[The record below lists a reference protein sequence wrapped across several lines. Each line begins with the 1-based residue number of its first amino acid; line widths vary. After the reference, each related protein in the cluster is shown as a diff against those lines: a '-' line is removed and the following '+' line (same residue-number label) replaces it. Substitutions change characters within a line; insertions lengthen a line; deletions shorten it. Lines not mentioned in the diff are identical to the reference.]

1 MKQILLITLC
11 LFLIGKSF
19 SQNLYFPPLVGKNW
33 DTLSAK
39 EMGWCTDKLD
49 TLYDYLGSTQT
60 KSFMV
65 LVDGKIVLE
74 KYFGTFNQDS
84 SWYWASAGKTLTA
97 MVVGIAQQEGFLNL
111 NDSTSKYLGAGW
123 TSLSQEKEGLISIRN
138 QLTMTNGLDDG
149 IAINKDC
156 TLKSCLQYKANAGE
170 RWAYHNAPYTLL
182 DQVVSNATQQTYQQY
197 FNNSIRNKTAISGLW
212 LKVDYNNVF
221 FSNTRSMARYGLLL
235 LNRGKWDQTE
245 VLTDTNYFNQM
256 TKPSQNLN
264 RAYGYLT
271 WLNGSSN
278 YMLPGTQL
286 VFNGMLAPNAPAD
299 MYAALGKNGQILMVV
314 PSKKLLVIRMGND
327 PDDGSLVP
335 TTYANNIW
343 VQLNKVIC
351 NGSNALS
358 DLRDNVSIQLFPNP
372 TEASFSIE
380 GLDKNHLKFIQI
392 YDTQGRLVQTE
403 TNAKFI
409 DISRLAAATYY
420 VEISLEKGKV
430 MRKIVKTQR

>member
-1 MKQILLITLC
+1 MKQLLLLILC
-11 LFLIGKSF
+11 LLSLGKTY
-19 SQNLYFPPLVGKNW
+19 SQNLYFPPLVGKTW

-39 EMGWCTDKLD
+39 DLSWCTGKVD
-49 TLYDYLGSTQT
+49 TLYDFLGSTQT

-74 KYFGTFNQDS
+74 KYFGAFTQDS

-97 MVVGIAQQEGFLNL
+97 MVVGIAQQEGFLSL
-111 NDSTSKYLGAGW
+111 NDSTSKYLGTGW
-123 TSLSQEKEGLISIRN
+123 TSLSPEKEGLITLRN
-138 QLTMTNGLDDG
+138 QLTMTSGLDDG

-156 TLKSCLQYKANAGE
+156 TLKSCLQYKADAGK

-182 DQVVSNATQQTYQQY
+182 DQVVSNATQQTYQQF
-197 FNNSIRNKTAISGLW
+197 FNSSIRNKTGISGLW
-212 LKVDYNNVF
+212 IKVDYNNVF
-221 FSNTRSMARYGLLL
+221 FSNTRSMARFGLLL

-256 TKPSQNLN
+256 TQPSQNLN
-264 RAYGYLT
+264 KAYGYLT

-299 MYAALGKNGQILMVV
+299 MYAAMGKNGQILMVV

-343 VQLNKVIC
+343 VQLNKVMC

-358 DLRDNVSIQLFPNP
+358 EIADDVRIQLFPNP
-372 TEASFSIE
+372 AQASFSIE
-380 GLDKNHLKFIQI
+380 GLDQSHLKLIQI
-392 YDTQGRLVQTE
+392 YDSQGRLVQTE
-403 TNAKFI
+403 TIANSF
-409 DISRLAAATYY
+409 DISKLPAAIYY
-420 VEISLEKGKV
+420 VEIILEKGRVIK
-430 MRKIVKTQR
+430 KIVKTQK

>member
-1 MKQILLITLC
+1 MKPLLLLILC
-11 LFLIGKSF
+11 LFLAGKSF
-19 SQNLYFPPLVGKNW
+19 SQNLYFPPLVGKTW

-39 EMGWCTDKLD
+39 DLNWCTQNLD

-74 KYFGTFNQDS
+74 KYFGSFTQDS

-97 MVVGIAQQEGFLNL
+97 MVVGIAQQEGFLSL
-111 NDSTSKYLGAGW
+111 NDSTSKYLGMGW

-138 QLTMTNGLDDG
+138 QLTMTSGLDDG

-156 TLKSCLQYKANAGE
+156 TLKSCLQYKAEAGE

-197 FNNSIRNKTAISGLW
+197 FNASIRNKTGISGLW

-235 LNRGKWDQTE
+235 LNRGKWDQTD
-245 VLTDTNYFNQM
+245 VLKDSSYFNQM
-256 TKPSQNLN
+256 TRSSQNLN
-264 RAYGYLT
+264 KAYGYLT

-299 MYAALGKNGQILMVV
+299 MYAAMGKNGQLLMVV

-335 TTYANNIW
+335 TTYANTIW
-343 VQLNKVIC
+343 AQLNKVMC
-351 NGSNALS
+351 NGSNSLPEIENNA
-358 DLRDNVSIQLFPNP
+358 SIQLFPNP
-372 TEASFSIE
+372 AHSTFSIK
-380 GLDKNHLKFIQI
+380 GLEANPLKSIQI
-392 YDTQGRLVQTE
+392 YNTQGALVQNE
-403 TNAKFI
+403 TIAECI
-409 DISRLAAATYY
+409 DISKLPVAIYY
-420 VEISLEKGKV
+420 VEIILEKGKV
-430 MRKIVKTQR
+430 IKRIVKTQR